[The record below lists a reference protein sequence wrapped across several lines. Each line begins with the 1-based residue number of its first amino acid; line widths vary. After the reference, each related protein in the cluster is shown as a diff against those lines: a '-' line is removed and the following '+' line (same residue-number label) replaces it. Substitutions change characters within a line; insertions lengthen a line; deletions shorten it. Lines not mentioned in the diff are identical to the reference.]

1 MRLDISFK
9 NVFMK
14 KAWNIFKGIVW
25 GAIII
30 AALFIIVTSF
40 NFLGFQM
47 FIVKSGSM
55 EPIIQTGSVV
65 IDKKE
70 TNYNIGNI
78 ITFKNGDKNDTT
90 THRIVAMGTQS
101 GSTYYIVKGDANNA
115 PDPNR
120 VPKTNVVGKEQFS
133 IPYLGYIINS
143 VRTLPGLIILIFIP
157 AIIIISEEIS
167 NIKLEVSKLYATR
180 KKVVKEV
187 EKLEEVIERGE
198 KKITKRIIKKSPMKA
213 RATK

>member
-1 MRLDISFK
+1 
-9 NVFMK
+9 MK
-14 KAWNIFKGIVW
+14 KTWKIFKVIVW
-25 GAIII
+25 GAIIV

-40 NFLGFQM
+40 NFFGFEM

-55 EPIIQTGSVV
+55 EPKIQTGSVV
-65 IDKKE
+65 VDKKE
-70 TNYNIGNI
+70 FNYNIGNI

-90 THRIVAMGTQS
+90 THRIVSIGSQS

-115 PDPNR
+115 PDPNK
-120 VPKTNVVGKEQFS
+120 VLKVNVVGKEQFS
-133 IPYLGYIINS
+133 IPYLGYIINY

-157 AIIIISEEIS
+157 AVIIISEEIS
-167 NIKLEVSKLYATR
+167 NIKLEVAKLYTAK

-187 EKLEEVIERGE
+187 EKLEEVVEKEE
-198 KKITKRIIKKSPMKA
+198 KKITKRIIKKAPMKV